1 MKSIAVILLLW
12 FFIIPSSSNDK
23 STTKDSRE
31 NIISNLAEVY
41 GQDRLLLAYYS
52 IEEFRPY
59 SILQFE
65 STVNKYSK
73 QWVRPIDYSSLLTD
87 EEKKIL
93 TQRIIQYI
101 EDSEIEKS
109 DDLVKKLS
117 NYLYT
122 YFTIENISL
131 VNETSKIKSLQTLR
145 NLNTTRYAFEEV
157 STLGE
162 FEEEDYNN
170 IELNQAK
177 VKAYNIIANLD
188 DESRYLYLS
197 EYFKYFA
204 NL

>member
-23 STTKDSRE
+23 SITKDSGE
-31 NIISNLAEVY
+31 SIISNLSEVY

-73 QWVRPIDYSSLLTD
+73 QWVKPLDYSSLLTD
-87 EEKKIL
+87 DEKKIL

-109 DDLVKKLS
+109 YDLVKKLS

-122 YFTIENISL
+122 YNTIENLTMMNDASR
-131 VNETSKIKSLQTLR
+131 IKSLQTLR
-145 NLNTTRYAFEEV
+145 NLKATRFAFEEV

-162 FEEEDYNN
+162 FEEEDYNT

-204 NL
+204 KL

>member
-1 MKSIAVILLLW
+1 MKTIAVILLLW

-23 STTKDSRE
+23 LVTKDSRE
-31 NIISNLAEVY
+31 SIISNLAEVY

-73 QWVRPIDYSSLLTD
+73 QWVKPLDYSSLLTD
-87 EEKKIL
+87 DEKKIL

-109 DDLVKKLS
+109 YDLVKKLS

-122 YFTIENISL
+122 YNTIENLSIINDS
-131 VNETSKIKSLQTLR
+131 SRIKSLQTLR
-145 NLNTTRYAFEEV
+145 NLKATRYAFEEV

-162 FEEEDYNN
+162 FEEEDYNT

-177 VKAYNIIANLD
+177 IKAYNIIANLD

-197 EYFKYFA
+197 EYFKYFVK
-204 NL
+204 L

>member
-23 STTKDSRE
+23 TISKDDRE
-31 NIISNLAEVY
+31 TIISNLKEIY

-73 QWVRPIDYSSLLTD
+73 QWVKPYDYSSLLTD
-87 EEKKIL
+87 KEKEIL
-93 TQRIIQYI
+93 TKRIIQYI

-109 DDLVKKLS
+109 DDLVNKLK

-122 YFTIENISL
+122 FNTLENLSIA
-131 VNETSKIKSLQTLR
+131 NENYKLKSLQTLR
-145 NLNTTRYAFEEV
+145 NLKATRYAFENV

-162 FEEEDYNN
+162 FEEDDYDS

-177 VKAYNIIANLD
+177 IKAYNIIADLD
-188 DESRYLYLS
+188 EDARYLYFS
-197 EYFKYFA
+197 EYFKNYA
-204 NL
+204 KL